1 MSLTLKYRPKT
12 FEDVL
17 NQEHITDILKAQV
30 KNWNTVQNYLFFGPR
45 WTGKT
50 TTARLIAKAINCLD
64 PQDGSPCNK
73 CVNCEQIK
81 GWKTMDLVEIDAASH
96 TQVEN
101 IRDEILDK
109 AVYPPSSLKKKVYII
124 DEVHMLSKA
133 SFNALLKIMEE
144 PPAYLVFILAT
155 TEMWK
160 VPETVA
166 SRSLIFNFKKF
177 SNANLIVRLAH
188 ICKTENL
195 AYTDWA
201 LEMIAKVSD
210 WAMRDWIKYL
220 EQVSIIGE
228 INEDNVTRFLWVAPE
243 RIIDQLIELL
253 KSEDF
258 NAIIEYIENTKNN
271 WIDLYTF
278 AKQILTY
285 IDDKFMED
293 VSFYSKLADLF
304 RNIIVSIRNY
314 PLPIIIYKSEIYKY
328 IKWNNENFILP
339 SSVEKKTVAP
349 KKIAPK
355 IETPKEEKVI
365 EKEKP
370 VEIKESAIEE
380 KVEIIQEKVEDKT
393 KSIEIKYEEI
403 NYDELMKSVIDK
415 LGDSLIGKSLKTYAS
430 IDNISQWFV
439 RLIVINEMQSKK
451 LQSEIV
457 KLEEEFSS
465 SIWEKVKIEIKYMS
479 SNDFMKNSLFA

>member
-30 KNWNTVQNYLFFGPR
+30 KNWNTVQNYLFFWPR

-50 TTARLIAKAINCLD
+50 TTARLIARAINCLNPED
-64 PQDGSPCNK
+64 WSPCNK

-81 GWKTMDLVEIDAASH
+81 EWKTMDLVEIDAASH

-101 IRDEILDK
+101 IRLEILDK

-144 PPAYLVFILAT
+144 PPSYLVFILAT

-177 SNANLIVRLAH
+177 SNSNLIVRLAH

-243 RIIDQLIELL
+243 RIIHQLIELMRW
-253 KSEDF
+253 EDF
-258 NAIIEYIENTKNN
+258 NSIIQYIENTKNN

-293 VSFYSKLADLF
+293 VPFYSRLADLF
-304 RNIIVSIRNY
+304 KNIILSIRNY

-328 IKWNNENFILP
+328 IKWNNENFTIP
-339 SSVEKKTVAP
+339 ISVEKKQSSQTNIKP
-349 KKIAPK
+349 KL
-355 IETPKEEKVI
+355 ETSKEEKII
-365 EKEKP
+365 EIEKP
-370 VEIKESAIEE
+370 VETKKELVEEKIEIIEE
-380 KVEIIQEKVEDKT
+380 ETIEQANSV
-393 KSIEIKYEEI
+393 EIKYEDI
-403 NYDELMKSVIDK
+403 NFDDLMKSVIEK
-415 LGDSLIGKSLKTYAS
+415 FGDSLIWKSLKTYAS
-430 IDNISQWFV
+430 IDHISQWFV

-451 LQSEIV
+451 LQSELL
-457 KLEEEFSS
+457 KLEEVFSS
-465 SIWEKVKIEIKYMS
+465 QIWESVKIEIKYMS
-479 SNDFMKNSLFA
+479 SNDFMKNSLFG

>member
-30 KNWNTVQNYLFFGPR
+30 KNWNTVQNYLFFWPR

-50 TTARLIAKAINCLD
+50 TTARLIAKAINCLE
-64 PQDGSPCNK
+64 PEDGSPCNK

-81 GWKTMDLVEIDAASH
+81 EWKTMDLVEIDAASH
-96 TQVEN
+96 TQVDN

-124 DEVHMLSKA
+124 DEVHMLSKQ

-160 VPETVA
+160 VPDTVA

-177 SNANLIVRLAH
+177 SNTNLVARLAH

-195 AYTDWA
+195 TYTEWA
-201 LEMIAKVSD
+201 LDMIAKVSD

-243 RIIDQLIELL
+243 RIINQLIDLMRAQ
-253 KSEDF
+253 DF
-258 NAIIEYIENTKNN
+258 NAIIEYVENTKNN

-293 VSFYSKLADLF
+293 VSFYAKLADLF
-304 RNIIVSIRNY
+304 RNIIVSIKNY
-314 PLPIIIYKSEIYKY
+314 PLPIVIYKSEIYKY
-328 IKWNNENFILP
+328 IKWNNENFVPTIT
-339 SSVEKKTVAP
+339 VEKKTISQKKQSP
-349 KKIAPK
+349 KV
-355 IETPKEEKVI
+355 EVFKEEKII
-365 EKEKP
+365 EKDSSIEPKVQDLEEKN
-370 VEIKESAIEE
+370 EIIKEKDGNNIWN
-380 KVEIIQEKVEDKT
+380 K
-393 KSIEIKYEEI
+393 EIKYEEI
-403 NYDELMKSVIDK
+403 NKDETMKAIVK
-415 LGDSLIGKSLKTYAS
+415 VLWDSLLWKSMEKYAS
-430 IDNISQWFV
+430 IDIISKWFV

-451 LQSEIV
+451 MQSELSKI
-457 KLEEEFSS
+457 EEVFSS
-465 SIWEKVKIEIKYMS
+465 QIWESVKIEIKYMS
-479 SNDFMKNSLFA
+479 SNDFMKNSLFG